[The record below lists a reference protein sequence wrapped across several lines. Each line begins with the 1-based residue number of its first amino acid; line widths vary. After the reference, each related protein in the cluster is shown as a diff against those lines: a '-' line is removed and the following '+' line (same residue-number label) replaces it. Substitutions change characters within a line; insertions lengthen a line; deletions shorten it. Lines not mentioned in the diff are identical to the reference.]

1 MTIEQAE
8 NVEAGDAGV
17 VPKGY
22 LMDSKCRM
30 VPESMIKDHQKM
42 EDDVVKKIMGYAVDL
57 SDQIARFHAKTFS
70 DMGTFMD
77 LLEEKYGMTKGGKK
91 GNVTFSSFDGC
102 MRVQINIQDHLE
114 FGPELQ
120 IAKGLIDECIA
131 EWSSEMSDK
140 IAALVNHAFN
150 VDKAGQVNREALFSL
165 RRLEIDDPKWRRA
178 VAAIND
184 SIRTVGSKAYIRFHR
199 RASPE
204 DAWKAVTIDLAK
216 VGGR

>member
-1 MTIEQAE
+1 MNIESSDTNPAQTIPA
-8 NVEAGDAGV
+8 
-17 VPKGY
+17 GY
-22 LMDSKCRM
+22 LMDAKGRL
-30 VPESMIKDHQKM
+30 VPESLIKDHQRL
-42 EDDVVKKIMGYAVDL
+42 EDDLVRKIMGHAVDL
-57 SDQIARFHAKTFS
+57 SDQIARFHAHTFS
-70 DMGTFMD
+70 DMATFMD

-131 EWSSEMSDK
+131 DWSSEMSDK
-140 IAALVNHAFN
+140 IMALVNHAFN

-165 RRLEIDDPKWRRA
+165 RRLDIDDPKWRAA

-184 SIRTVGSKAYIRFHR
+184 SIRTIGSKAYIRFYR
-199 RASPE
+199 RINVQ
-204 DAWKAVTIDLAK
+204 DKWVAVTIDLAK

>member
-1 MTIEQAE
+1 MNIETSKIE
-8 NVEAGDAGV
+8 P
-17 VPKGY
+17 VPAGY
-22 LMDSKCRM
+22 LMDAKGRL
-30 VPESMIKDHQKM
+30 VPERLIMDHQRM
-42 EDDVVKKIMGYAVDL
+42 EDDLVKKIMGYAVDL

-91 GNVTFSSFDGC
+91 GNVTFTSFDGC
-102 MRVQINIQDHLE
+102 NRVQINIQDHLE

-131 EWSSEMSDK
+131 DWSSEMSDK

-165 RRLEIDDPKWRRA
+165 RRLEIDDPKWRKA
-178 VAAIND
+178 VLAIND
-184 SIRTVGSKAYIRFHR
+184 SIRTIGSKAYIRFYR
-199 RASPE
+199 RA
-204 DAWKAVTIDLAK
+204 DVQDKWQAVTIDLAK

>member
-1 MTIEQAE
+1 MTVQTFENIEIPA
-8 NVEAGDAGV
+8 
-17 VPKGY
+17 GY
-22 LMDSKCRM
+22 LQDNKGRL
-30 VPESMIKDHQKM
+30 VRENLIKDHQRM
-42 EDDVVKKIMGYAVDL
+42 EDDMVRKIMGYAVDL
-57 SDQIARFHAKTFS
+57 SDQIARFQAKTFS
-70 DMGTFMD
+70 DMAAFMD

-131 EWSSEMSDK
+131 DWSSEMSDK

-165 RRLEIDDPKWRRA
+165 RRLEIDDPKWRKA
-178 VAAIND
+178 VEAIND

-199 RASPE
+199 RA
-204 DAWKAVTIDLAK
+204 DVQDKWQTVTIDLAK